1 MTYVR
6 SVTNSELVS
15 CTMPPMVGGGDST
28 VVGFLRR
35 SPVIGER
42 VGERVQGGFI
52 SEEQGTPYSCTCL
65 SQYTTICHIEP
76 PMYND
81 KPLPIPPNNGIH
93 LNAF

>member
-1 MTYVR
+1 MSDIR

-42 VGERVQGGFI
+42 VGERIQGGCV
-52 SEEQGTPYSCTCL
+52 SEEQGTSYSCTCHSTL
-65 SQYTTICHIEP
+65 QFII
-76 PMYND
+76 
-81 KPLPIPPNNGIH
+81 
-93 LNAF
+93 